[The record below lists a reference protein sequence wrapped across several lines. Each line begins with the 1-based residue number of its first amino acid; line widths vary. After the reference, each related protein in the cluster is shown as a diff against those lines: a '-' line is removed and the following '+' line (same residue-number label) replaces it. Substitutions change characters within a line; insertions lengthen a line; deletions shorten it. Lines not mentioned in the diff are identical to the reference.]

1 MKRFALLLLLA
12 ACSPTPAPPSSQ
24 AAPQAAPAPSAPSPQ
39 QPSAATGQWRA
50 EIDDAGG
57 YRATS
62 YGPSAGDDSFRVFC
76 GTIVKRVTLQSA
88 HTLPNDQR
96 TTLTI
101 RTATQTLAFPA
112 RSENIPDGA
121 LVFAQIDGD
130 DPRLAAL
137 SARQERFTV
146 EVEGAALV
154 IPWDESIATTLA
166 ACR

>member
-1 MKRFALLLLLA
+1 VER
-12 ACSPTPAPPSSQ
+12 
-24 AAPQAAPAPSAPSPQ
+24 
-39 QPSAATGQWRA
+39 
-50 EIDDAGG
+50 DDTGG

-62 YGPSAGDDSFRVFC
+62 YGPSAHHDIFRVFC

-101 RTATQTLAFPA
+101 RTATQALAFPA
-112 RSENIPDGA
+112 RSENIPAGP
-121 LVFAQIDGD
+121 LVYAQIEGG

-137 SARQERFTV
+137 AARQQRFSV
-146 EVEGAALV
+146 EVEGVALV
-154 IPWDESIATTLA
+154 IPWDESIAATLT